1 MVEKL
6 NMVEEFNKR
15 IAKAHFEH
23 YIDGSSG
30 LIDTSINASPNANQI
45 YHLYSTGKI
54 THQKGAWAY
63 LERSEF
69 VVTGNIT
76 GAKNMAFKFPLLQDD
91 ISYAILTQEEC
102 NTFRR
107 EMETIVS
114 SLSLSLKL

>member
-1 MVEKL
+1 
-6 NMVEEFNKR
+6 MVEEFNAR
-15 IAKAHFEH
+15 IKKAHYDH

-30 LIDTSINASPNANQI
+30 LIDSNINASPNTNQI

-69 VVTGNIT
+69 DVKGNIF
-76 GAKNMAFKFPLLQDD
+76 GAKNMAFKFPLNQED

-102 NTFRR
+102 NTFRK
-107 EMETIVS
+107 EMENMVS
-114 SLSLSLKL
+114 KM